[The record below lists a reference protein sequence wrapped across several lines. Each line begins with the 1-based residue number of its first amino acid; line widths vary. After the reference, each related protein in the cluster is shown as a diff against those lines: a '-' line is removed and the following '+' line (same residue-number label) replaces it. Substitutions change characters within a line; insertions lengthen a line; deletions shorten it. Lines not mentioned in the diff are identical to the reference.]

1 MCLFNNLCFLFLNKD
16 YNNVQ
21 KGVVIIFRLVKWG
34 EGGKG
39 QRILVV
45 SQPPKG
51 IPPKALYY
59 SHDTPSLAVK

>member
-1 MCLFNNLCFLFLNKD
+1 MCLFYNLCFLFLNKD

-45 SQPPKG
+45 SQ
-51 IPPKALYY
+51 
-59 SHDTPSLAVK
+59 

>member
-1 MCLFNNLCFLFLNKD
+1 MCLFYNLCFLFLNKD
-16 YNNVQ
+16 YNKREWDKSVQ

-45 SQPPKG
+45 SQ
-51 IPPKALYY
+51 
-59 SHDTPSLAVK
+59 